1 MAHQPDTDMARVFQ
15 MLMGLWIDLEFQT
28 QVLLVLDLCLEL
40 FSLPHL
46 ICPTDLILF
55 LVSMMSSSLS
65 STSTRFSRA

>member
-40 FSLPHL
+40 FPFSP
-46 ICPTDLILF
+46 DLCYRPDPISRFYDL
-55 LVSMMSSSLS
+55 SSLS
-65 STSTRFSRA
+65 STSTGFSRA